1 MKNSEVTSNNISL
14 EDCPMIESAISVF
27 HSAIASFFTPSD
39 ECGHYGMRQEHIWSC
54 PLWWGKAPCCDCV
67 FVVEDEDKPGM
78 RGMNVAHIQLFF
90 SFTYKDK
97 EYQCALI
104 NWFSRMGWTWDSE
117 TGMWKVRPDIQHGR
131 RWCSV
136 IHLDSVLH
144 GAHLL
149 LIFGEKFLPINFD
162 YSDSLDAF
170 AGYYVNHFTD
180 HHSHKIIF
188 WWYD

>member
-1 MKNSEVTSNNISL
+1 M
-14 EDCPMIESAISVF
+14 
-27 HSAIASFFTPSD
+27 
-39 ECGHYGMRQEHIWSC
+39 
-54 PLWWGKAPCCDCV
+54 
-67 FVVEDEDKPGM
+67 VEDEDKPGM

-90 SFTYKDK
+90 SFAYKDK

-104 NWFSRMGWTWDSE
+104 NWFSRMGQTWDSE
-117 TGMWKVRPDIQHGR
+117 TGMWKVRPDMQHGR
-131 RWCSV
+131 HWCSV
-136 IHLDSVLH
+136 IHLDLVLR

-170 AGYYVNHFTD
+170 AGYYVNHFAD

-188 WWYD
+188 